1 MGGID
6 LRPMIAHRPQSA
18 GHPSSPKRFGNILTA
33 GEPVVVI
40 LLAYTLTMPRNQ
52 IQKSLFALLLG
63 SMLLA
68 GCGVLNPFCG
78 SARPKPVLTSLAPN
92 PASLAQVQ
100 QGLLLTV
107 NGSNFYSSSRV
118 VWNGA
123 VLHTTV
129 VSSTQLQAQIT
140 TAQISSPGT
149 AQIIVHTPANLS
161 GDLGCDS
168 GGDSTALTFTVT

>member
-1 MGGID
+1 M
-6 LRPMIAHRPQSA
+6 
-18 GHPSSPKRFGNILTA
+18 PS
-33 GEPVVVI
+33 
-40 LLAYTLTMPRNQ
+40 NQ

-68 GCGVLNPFCG
+68 GCGVHNPFCG
-78 SARPKPVLTSLAPN
+78 SARPKPALTSLAPN

-107 NGSNFYSSSRV
+107 NGSHFYSSSIV

-123 VLHTTV
+123 ELPTTV
-129 VSSTQLQAQIT
+129 VSTTQLQATIT
-140 TAQISSPGT
+140 TTQMSSAGT
-149 AQIIVHTPANLS
+149 AQIFVHTPANVS